1 MGEPLAGALNRRPC
15 LGCRSAGGRYSR
27 TVALPIPSNSAVARC
42 VDDAALVMDI
52 IGNRPIQALP
62 AHAARILHILR
73 FGDHPV
79 DPQIARL
86 TDAAA
91 EKSGALGHHVERA
104 GRFAHPTLIDGREV
118 GARGHAVFTAFAN
131 AAGLPAIALQ
141 CGWSE
146 PDAAAS
152 HGLPAGFQLVARQGN
167 DNALFAP
174 ARAYE
179 QAHPWLRFPEL
190 AS

>member
-1 MGEPLAGALNRRPC
+1 MGEPLAGALNRRPR
-15 LGCRSAGGRYSR
+15 LACRSAGG
-27 TVALPIPSNSAVARC
+27 
-42 VDDAALVMDI
+42 
-52 IGNRPIQALP
+52 
-62 AHAARILHILR
+62 
-73 FGDHPV
+73 GDHPV

-91 EKSGALGHHVERA
+91 EKFGALHHVERA

-146 PDAAAS
+146 
-152 HGLPAGFQLVARQGN
+152 
-167 DNALFAP
+167 
-174 ARAYE
+174 
-179 QAHPWLRFPEL
+179 L